1 MIPKFQGVDVKEFFM
16 GMKERNVAGT
26 TEQLQ
31 QAHVIIAGAGGLG
44 SNIAIALTRSGVGH
58 LTIIDFD
65 TIEMSNLNR
74 QQYKVSQ
81 IGLPKVTALKQNLLE
96 FNPFIEIDTVQ
107 TKITSEN
114 IAELF
119 ADADI
124 ICEAFDNPTAKAML
138 LEGATKHY
146 PDKPLVMGNG
156 MAGLHLTNE
165 IQTKQPLPN
174 VYICGDG
181 YSKGME
187 GLMALR
193 RTNTQEENILNY
205 IPDDVTI
212 LPNTSGSTNAQEA
225 IRMARIARELSG
237 SDFIKLE
244 VVPDKT
250 YLLPDNEETIKATQ
264 VLADE
269 GFIVLPYTLPDLNA
283 ARKLVAA
290 GAAAVMPLGAP
301 IGTNRGLATKD
312 LIQILIDE
320 IDVPIIVDA
329 GIGRP
334 SQAAEAME
342 MGAAAV
348 MANTAMAT
356 AGDIPLMSEAFK
368 LAVEAGRKGY
378 LAQPGRVLDKKA
390 AASSPILGIS
400 K

>member
-1 MIPKFQGVDVKEFFM
+1 VVRKEDDEMIPKFQGVDVKEFFM

-187 GLMALR
+187 GLMAPRVMVCAGHEANAILR
-193 RTNTQEENILNY
+193 LLTNQ
-205 IPDDVTI
+205 PV
-212 LPNTSGSTNAQEA
+212 
-225 IRMARIARELSG
+225 LS
-237 SDFIKLE
+237 E
-244 VVPDKT
+244 
-250 YLLPDNEETIKATQ
+250 
-264 VLADE
+264 
-269 GFIVLPYTLPDLNA
+269 
-283 ARKLVAA
+283 
-290 GAAAVMPLGAP
+290 
-301 IGTNRGLATKD
+301 
-312 LIQILIDE
+312 
-320 IDVPIIVDA
+320 
-329 GIGRP
+329 
-334 SQAAEAME
+334 
-342 MGAAAV
+342 
-348 MANTAMAT
+348 
-356 AGDIPLMSEAFK
+356 
-368 LAVEAGRKGY
+368 
-378 LAQPGRVLDKKA
+378 
-390 AASSPILGIS
+390 
-400 K
+400 